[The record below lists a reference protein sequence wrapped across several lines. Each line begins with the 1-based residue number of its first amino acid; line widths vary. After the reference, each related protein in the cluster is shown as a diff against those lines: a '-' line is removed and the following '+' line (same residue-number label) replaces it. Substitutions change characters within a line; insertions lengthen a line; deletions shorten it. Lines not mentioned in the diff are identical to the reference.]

1 MTASAEQKH
10 HIPGRLRL
18 RIHADRRNPDVL
30 KQIRERLL
38 QAPGVL
44 GVDWNPVAS
53 SLTVDYDPALYR
65 HFPGALLDFAAQNDL
80 FTFDLQFAGDAET
93 QPSAADRA
101 LDNLFG
107 ATNRIIQAGTGN
119 VVSLKELLPLGI
131 AASALIFVSRA
142 TAAAQW
148 LSWLQF
154 AWSSCIHSSPIPS
167 LPSWLQFAWSSYF
180 ELHQDDPVHAVGR
193 EVEALRLEIAALRSL
208 LEHRP
213 EPQ

>member
-18 RIHADRRNPDVL
+18 RIHADRRNPGVL

-44 GVDWNPVAS
+44 GVDLNPVAS
-53 SLTVDYDPALYR
+53 SVTVHYDPAMYR
-65 HFPGALLDFAAQNDL
+65 HFPRALLDFAAQNDL

-107 ATNRIIQAGTGN
+107 ATNRIVQAGTGN

-142 TAAAQW
+142 AAAAQW
-148 LSWLQF
+148 L
-154 AWSSCIHSSPIPS
+154 
-167 LPSWLQFAWSSYF
+167 SWLQFAWSSYF